1 MTDRQTFSSRAEID
15 SLTDR
20 LCAECLPRAEWTHE
34 GHLAAGY
41 CLLNRH
47 GLENCLTDMPGIIRR
62 HNTSVG
68 TPNSDTD
75 GYHETITLFYL
86 RAIDH
91 FIRQLPAE
99 TDYVDGLNR
108 LIRSRYGDKDFQLDY
123 YSEELLFSVTARH
136 EWVEPDLGPLE
147 FPDDR

>member
-1 MTDRQTFSSRAEID
+1 MD

-47 GLENCLTDMPGIIRR
+47 GLEKCLIDMPGIIRR

-68 TPNSDTD
+68 TPNSDSD

-86 RAIDH
+86 KAISH
-91 FIRQLPAE
+91 FIEQPAPD
-99 TDYVDGLNR
+99 TDYVDNLNR
-108 LIRSRYGDKDFQLDY
+108 LILGPYGDKDFPLRY
-123 YSEELLFSVTARH
+123 YSEELLFSVPARYG
-136 EWVEPDLGPLE
+136 WVEPDLGPLE
-147 FPDDR
+147 FPGLG

>member
-1 MTDRQTFSSRAEID
+1 MTARQVFSSREEIE

-20 LCAECLPRAEWTHE
+20 LCAEQLPKEEWTHE

-41 CLLNRH
+41 CMLHRH
-47 GLENCLTDMPGIIRR
+47 GLGKCLEEMPGIIRR

-86 RAIDH
+86 KAIDH
-91 FIRQLPAE
+91 FIKQLP
-99 TDYVDGLNR
+99 DGEDFTRGCNS
-108 LIRSRYGDKDFQLDY
+108 LILSSFGDKKFPLRY
-123 YSEELLFSVTARH
+123 YSEELLFSVKARY
-136 EWVEPDLGPLE
+136 EWVEPDLQPLS
-147 FPDDR
+147 FG